1 MAVTRARVFAASIV
15 TIAAL
20 YLFPDRMIAPGKLKD
35 AHTGFGKDCF
45 ACHELFHGAKSEKC
59 QSCHAIDP
67 HGSMTTVG
75 VMRRDDARAMPFH
88 QALTEKNCLGCHS
101 DHEGMKAYRAPVS
114 FSHQLLA
121 PEVRTQCASC
131 HKKPEDVLHQKIT
144 GACIQC
150 HNQTK
155 WRATTFDH

>member
-1 MAVTRARVFAASIV
+1 
-15 TIAAL
+15 
-20 YLFPDRMIAPGKLKD
+20 
-35 AHTGFGKDCF
+35 
-45 ACHELFHGAKSEKC
+45 
-59 QSCHAIDP
+59 
-67 HGSMTTVG
+67 MTTIG

-155 WRATTFDH
+155 WRATTFDHSKFFELDSRHKVACATCHTSRDFKSYSCFGCHEHQRDKIAAFHRKRGIRNVENCTNCHKNAHEKEDD